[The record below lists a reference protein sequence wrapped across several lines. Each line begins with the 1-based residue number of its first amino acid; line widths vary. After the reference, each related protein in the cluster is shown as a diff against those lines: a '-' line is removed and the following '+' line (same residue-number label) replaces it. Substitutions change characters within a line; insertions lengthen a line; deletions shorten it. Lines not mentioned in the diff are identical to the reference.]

1 VRPLSTS
8 KRRVRSRWTRLVVPF
23 LVLLALLCLV
33 MARRNYGIQ
42 GAYFDADATA
52 PARVAG
58 SSGGGL
64 STEGVAW
71 LIAAVVSL
79 AGAVAVALRH
89 RRL

>member
-1 VRPLSTS
+1 
-8 KRRVRSRWTRLVVPF
+8 VRSRWTRLVVPC

-42 GAYFDADATA
+42 GAYFDADPTA

-58 SSGGGL
+58 SLGGGL

-71 LIAAVVSL
+71 LIAAVLSL